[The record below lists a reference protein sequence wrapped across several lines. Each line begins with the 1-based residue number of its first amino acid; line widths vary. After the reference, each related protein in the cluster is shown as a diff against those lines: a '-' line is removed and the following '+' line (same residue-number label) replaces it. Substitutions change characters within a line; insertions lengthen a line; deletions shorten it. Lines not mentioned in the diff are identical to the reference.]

1 MHNKP
6 TFVDVMRHGEPEGKC
21 PEGGSI
27 LRGRIDHALT
37 DKGWKQAEQRIKSV
51 AGSLDSAHKS
61 WDVIITSPL
70 IRCSE
75 FAKSLV
81 NYSENPL
88 SQDSLLQTLFLIDD
102 SWRELHYGD
111 WEGMSTKKI
120 WQESPEL
127 MEKMWQ
133 APLEFCAPN
142 GESVKAFSLRIN
154 QAWNSLLSEYQGKRV
169 LLICHGGVMRI
180 LLQQLLLI
188 SPEGMNRFALPYAA
202 MTRFRIDHYYDKE
215 PGSDDNRLQEE
226 TSLQHWPSLVSHY
239 GNEIGNEI
247 GDEI

>member
-1 MHNKP
+1 MNSKP

-27 LRGRIDHALT
+27 LRGSIDHPLT
-37 DKGWKQAEQRIKSV
+37 NKGWQQVEQRILSV
-51 AGSLDSAHKS
+51 AGSLDSVHES
-61 WDVIITSPL
+61 WDIIITSPL
-70 IRCSE
+70 ARCAE

-81 NYSENPL
+81 KNSANPL
-88 SQDSLLQTLFLIDD
+88 LSASFLIED

-120 WQESPEL
+120 WQEFPEL

-142 GESVKAFSLRIN
+142 GESVKDFSLRIN

-169 LLICHGGVMRI
+169 LLVCHGGVMRI

-188 SPEGMNRFALPYAA
+188 SPGGMNRFALPYAA
-202 MTRFRIDHYYDKE
+202 MTRFRVDHAQVRDQD
-215 PGSDDNRLQEE
+215 SVEE
-226 TSLQHWPSLVSHY
+226 NVILQHWPSLISHY
-239 GNEIGNEI
+239 G
-247 GDEI
+247 DEI